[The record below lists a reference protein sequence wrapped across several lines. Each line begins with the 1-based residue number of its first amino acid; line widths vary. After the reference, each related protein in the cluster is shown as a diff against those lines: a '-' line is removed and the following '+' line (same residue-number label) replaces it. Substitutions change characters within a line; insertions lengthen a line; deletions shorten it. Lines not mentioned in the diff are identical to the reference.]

1 MDLLALGLTIGMAN
15 ALLAAGLVLVFLS
28 TRVINFAHG
37 ELGAFAV
44 AMLLMLTRAYHWPYW
59 PSMLLSLAATALLA
73 AIIERTII
81 QRLFASPRLLVLLA
95 TIGVAQVVTVIRLS
109 LPKPKI
115 KGESQFFG
123 GGTEF
128 PVPFHGKGF
137 EFGRVVIGPQHIMVL
152 VAGPLLALAV
162 VAFLRSS
169 IYGVAIRAAAENS
182 SRARLLGIPV
192 GRVST
197 ISWAISGLLA
207 GAGAI
212 LLAPVVGFTASEAVG
227 LPLLFRALAA
237 ATLAGFT
244 SVGAAFGWGLVFGL
258 VDQLMLFYTGKTGS
272 TNAVILAIVLVLLFA
287 RRERR
292 RRTTAAEESSW
303 QVAEPVRPLPIAIT
317 SNLRWRSV
325 VVAGCFLGVTA
336 VVVAPFALS
345 ASQTYLLAS
354 IFAVSI
360 VTVAVTVLSGWSG
373 QLSLGHWAI
382 AGCGAVAGSRLV
394 GVWHVSFWLAFA
406 AAALIG
412 AVVAILIG
420 LPALRLP
427 GTLLAVVTLGF
438 AVVCETWLF
447 AQPWFQGDGT
457 LVRPPW
463 ITTRIYYLITVVA
476 LVTALLAVTTLQRA
490 RIGRNL
496 VAVRDNPVQAASMG
510 IGVTRTKLTGFV
522 LSGVMA
528 SLGGFLWAA
537 GAGATDPR
545 AFPALRSLQLLS
557 AAIIGGLGSIGGAVL
572 GTAYLLGIPFF
583 ASERYPL
590 LGILTTGIG
599 LLLLVVTFPGGLAR
613 LLYSGRDVLAK
624 AVTGINP
631 RPIVEPESASAD
643 LTRAA
648 VRASVD
654 PADVPAEVG
663 VG

>member
-1 MDLLALGLTIGMAN
+1 MAN
-15 ALLAAGLVLVFLS
+15 ALLAAGLVLVYLS

-44 AMLLMLTRAYHWPYW
+44 AMLLMLTRHYHWPYW
-59 PSMLLSLAATALLA
+59 PSLIVSLAATAVLA
-73 AIIERTII
+73 GLIERTVIK
-81 QRLFASPRLLVLLA
+81 RLFASPRLLVLLA
-95 TIGVAQVVTVIRLS
+95 TIGIAQVVAVIRLS
-109 LPKPKI
+109 LPKPQAG
-115 KGESQFFG
+115 GENAYFG
-123 GGTEF
+123 GGTDF
-128 PVPFHGKGF
+128 PVPFHGTGI
-137 EFGRVVIGPQHIMVL
+137 EFGRVVIGPQHLMVL
-152 VAGPLLALAV
+152 VAGPMLALAV

-169 IYGVAIRAAAENS
+169 IYGIAIRAAAENS
-182 SRARLLGIPV
+182 SRARLLGVPV

-212 LLAPVVGFTASEAVG
+212 LLAPIVGFTASEAVG

-303 QVAEPVRPLPIAIT
+303 QVAEPVRSLPVAIASHSRWRAVSVTAALVALVAIIAIPY
-317 SNLRWRSV
+317 V
-325 VVAGCFLGVTA
+325 
-336 VVVAPFALS
+336 LS
-345 ASQTYLLAS
+345 APQTYLMAS
-354 IFAVSI
+354 ICAVSI
-360 VTVAVTVLSGWSG
+360 VTVSVTVLSGWSG

-382 AGCGAVAGSRLV
+382 AGCGAVAGSRLTS
-394 GVWHVSFWLAFA
+394 VWHVNFWLAFA
-406 AAALIG
+406 AAALVG
-412 AVVAILIG
+412 AIVAVLIG

-447 AQPWFQGDGT
+447 AQPWFQGDGR
-457 LVRPPW
+457 LDRPAW
-463 ITTRIYYLITVVA
+463 ISNRTYYAITVVA
-476 LVTALLAVTTLQRA
+476 LLAALLAVRTLQRA

-496 VAVRDNPVQAASMG
+496 VAVRDNPIQAAAMG
-510 IGVTRTKLTGFV
+510 IAVTRTKLTGFV
-522 LSGVMA
+522 VSGVMA

-537 GAGATDPR
+537 GAGATDGR
-545 AFPALRSLQLLS
+545 AFPAIRSLALLS

-572 GTAYLLGIPFF
+572 GTAYFLGIPYF

-590 LGILTTGIG
+590 LGILTTGVG
-599 LLLLVVTFPGGLAR
+599 MLLLVVVFPGGLAR
-613 LLYSGRDVLAK
+613 LLYSGRDAAARL
-624 AVTGINP
+624 VTGLDP
-631 RPIVEPESASAD
+631 RPKVEPVSTSAD

-648 VRASVD
+648 ARAE
-654 PADVPAEVG
+654 AG
-663 VG
+663 V